1 MGKGRVIRDLVRG
14 LEDARREIRVGH
26 LQRSMAV
33 VTGFAA
39 LASERAARRL
49 LPALGVVTLVDG
61 VLGFLYHIRGI
72 RRMPGGFS
80 LGRYNIVMGP
90 PVFAPLLMCI
100 VGTTGLLTGVVRREG
115 AGRGRQGYR
124 RRGLRA
130 RIARGKFQRVMAASA
145 AGFAILAGGEAYF
158 EHLRGS
164 FNQWV
169 MWTPVIVTPP
179 MVAAGI
185 GAMMSEGIARR
196 VLPVAS
202 AVVFADGLLG
212 FVLHLRGLERM
223 PGGFRNLEFN
233 LTMGPP
239 AFAPLLLCA
248 VGLMG
253 LVASLLGREGR

>member
-1 MGKGRVIRDLVRG
+1 MGKGRVIRDLVRGLEDARREIRVGQRQRSMAVGTGFAALARESAARRPRPAVGVVIRELVRG

-90 PVFAPLLMCI
+90 PVFAPLLMCT

-130 RIARGKFQRVMAASA
+130 RIARGKFQRVMAAVD
-145 AGFAILAGGEAYF
+145 AGYAIMAGGEAYF

-185 GAMMSEGIARR
+185 GAMMSEGI
-196 VLPVAS
+196 
-202 AVVFADGLLG
+202 
-212 FVLHLRGLERM
+212 EI
-223 PGGFRNLEFN
+223 
-233 LTMGPP
+233 
-239 AFAPLLLCA
+239 
-248 VGLMG
+248 
-253 LVASLLGREGR
+253 GRAHV